1 MDGVCT
7 PSTLFRDGKNMTNEH
22 IVEQI
27 KQGYSTV
34 KNLQWL
40 YEKNLTLIKKIV
52 LPYTKYE
59 EEEDL
64 LQEAYFGI
72 YNAVQHYESDKE
84 VKFMTYA
91 QYWIKESVREYIN
104 NCGTL
109 IRLPAW
115 MNQRLYIYRKT
126 FNELYTI
133 LGRMPEVE
141 ELAKAM
147 TVSVAEIKEYILL
160 TQKIVSLDAV
170 LYEDDDDTFGNT
182 LESSDNVES
191 EALEKAYQEFEE
203 RELWKIVKTA
213 TNEIENEI
221 LKRRY
226 IDQCTYSQIAEE
238 YSLTVGKV
246 RRIEEKALQKLRLSK
261 NKKRIQER
269 LEITE
274 SALYRTGVR
283 KFLEYGNSSVEYT
296 AIKKMEL
303 NGYA

>member
-1 MDGVCT
+1 MCT

-182 LESSDNVES
+182 LESSDNVEN
-191 EALEKAYQEFEE
+191 EALEKAYHEFEE

-238 YSLTVGKV
+238 YSLAVGKV